1 MMATCASA
9 CCLTLSDLYFNVS
22 FLERHCPKFIST
34 SQCLPI
40 DNYGSYVTMV
50 DIVTPN
56 FVTAFSML
64 FELQWRRNY
73 AQPTLKGHVI
83 RAWRPDSYVSCV
95 PKKWTKIS
103 LQFPFI
109 QYLASSVLIRFMA
122 AGLFIYVDGFD
133 CKLVNYY
140 LQSCYV
146 RQKTTTLRRKQRQI
160 FNKLKTT
167 KKRFQ
172 GSVGRQSTLW
182 SPQCSSTS

>member
-1 MMATCASA
+1 
-9 CCLTLSDLYFNVS
+9 
-22 FLERHCPKFIST
+22 
-34 SQCLPI
+34 
-40 DNYGSYVTMV
+40 MV

-56 FVTAFSML
+56 FVTAFATL
-64 FELQWRRNY
+64 FELQCRRNY

-146 RQKTTTLRRKQRQI
+146 RQKTTTLWRKQRQI

-182 SPQCSSTS
+182 SPRCSSTSGKIRHIVYLHFVDGVTLGTHDWICSDIMWFDWQELFKTLLLL